1 MIHLRAGRQ
10 YRARLTGSV
19 RWLVGPPDAIFLY
32 KPESLVCGCPY
43 SNWEKLKFL
52 LGSQRTPTHLRFVT
66 QSGFAAKFKSY
77 FLSSEPRPTPKYGCQ
92 SKSVDHIGM
101 AGSQRT
107 PTHLT
112 FVIQNGVEAKSGMI
126 FSFSS
131 RKQRGIVRT
140 FGKWD
145 IFRSPRNDRLLP
157 GVMAERV
164 CFGGETGLE
173 LARRSD
179 RRF

>member
-52 LGSQRTPTHLRFVT
+52 LGSQRTPTHL
-66 QSGFAAKFKSY
+66 
-77 FLSSEPRPTPKYGCQ
+77 
-92 SKSVDHIGM
+92 
-101 AGSQRT
+101 
-107 PTHLT
+107 T

-140 FGKWD
+140 FGKCP

-157 GVMAERV
+157 VVMAERV

>member
-52 LGSQRTPTHLRFVT
+52 LGSQRTPTHLRFV
-66 QSGFAAKFKSY
+66 
-77 FLSSEPRPTPKYGCQ
+77 
-92 SKSVDHIGM
+92 
-101 AGSQRT
+101 
-107 PTHLT
+107 
-112 FVIQNGVEAKSGMI
+112 IQNGVEAKSGMI

-140 FGKWD
+140 FGKCP

-157 GVMAERV
+157 VVMAERV

>member
-52 LGSQRTPTHLRFVT
+52 LGSQRTPTHL
-66 QSGFAAKFKSY
+66 
-77 FLSSEPRPTPKYGCQ
+77 
-92 SKSVDHIGM
+92 
-101 AGSQRT
+101 
-107 PTHLT
+107 T

-140 FGKWD
+140 FGKCP

-157 GVMAERV
+157 GVLAERV
-164 CFGGETGLE
+164 CFAGETGLA
-173 LARRSD
+173 LARKGD
-179 RRF
+179 VRF